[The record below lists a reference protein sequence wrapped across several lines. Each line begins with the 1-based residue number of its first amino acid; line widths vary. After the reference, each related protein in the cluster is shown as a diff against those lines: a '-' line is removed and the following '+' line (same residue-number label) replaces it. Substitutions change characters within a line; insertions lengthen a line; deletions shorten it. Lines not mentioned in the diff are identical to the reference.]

1 MAINISIDVVI
12 LCNEGFN
19 FFQKATK
26 NTTRKKIKQSNSSH
40 AHISVLQR
48 VLAKLE
54 GLVSARTSWGAKMPA
69 KYNCRINMTDFN
81 NMIACLE
88 VQVAANRTQ
97 KAVIERV
104 EFETETTP
112 TLSKKSSRKSAK
124 KQRKPEKP

>member
-1 MAINISIDVVI
+1 
-12 LCNEGFN
+12 
-19 FFQKATK
+19 
-26 NTTRKKIKQSNSSH
+26 
-40 AHISVLQR
+40 
-48 VLAKLE
+48 
-54 GLVSARTSWGAKMPA
+54 
-69 KYNCRINMTDFN
+69 MTDFN